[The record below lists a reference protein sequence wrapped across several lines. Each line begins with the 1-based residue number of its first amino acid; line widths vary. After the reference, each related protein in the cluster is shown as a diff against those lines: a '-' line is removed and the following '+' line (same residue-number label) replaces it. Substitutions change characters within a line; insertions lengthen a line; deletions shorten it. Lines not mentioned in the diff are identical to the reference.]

1 MKLFLR
7 IFAVPFTL
15 ITIATFAA
23 LCSILSKY
31 PEPTDFWVLI
41 LFVMLHILAWLVLCA
56 ASIAFVWAV
65 YFTITGKFK
74 I

>member
-15 ITIATFAA
+15 IVIATFAA

-41 LFVMLHILAWLVLCA
+41 LFVMLYVLAWVVLCI
-56 ASIAFVWAV
+56 ASFAFIWAL
-65 YFTITGKFK
+65 YFAITGKFR